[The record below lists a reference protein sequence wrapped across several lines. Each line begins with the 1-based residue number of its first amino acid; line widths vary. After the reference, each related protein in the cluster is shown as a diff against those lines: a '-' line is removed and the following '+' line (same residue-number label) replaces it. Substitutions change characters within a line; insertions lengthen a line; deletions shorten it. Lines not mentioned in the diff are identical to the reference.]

1 MDSPSR
7 TPLSFLGGIPAFAG
21 LDPAQLNRLY
31 AFTALKVVS
40 KGEPALVE
48 GAVAGE
54 LGVILSGRVV
64 ECGAAADAKEYGQ
77 GEALEAEAFFLRR
90 PAAATLIALRDTV
103 LLTLGWDD
111 LVAAF
116 HAHPDLLASLFARIG
131 APGAFGRKPAKPAR
145 VVLCPAGAKGPLDE
159 DVKAALLSA
168 LEEICEVRVLRRESF
183 GSLALDSPDAAH
195 WLQEQELE
203 FDLTVITGDPA
214 DAAYA
219 GQAIEE
225 ADEIVFFGSGGGPA
239 LSALEQH
246 ALARRGAERCR
257 LVLVKGVG
265 MADKE
270 AAKWIAPR
278 PYRTTQYIDPG
289 ASPGD
294 ISLIASS
301 LAGKGHAV
309 AAVSRGVHAAAI
321 LGALQA
327 FEAAGESPVCLAA
340 AGSAVLPAGLLACG
354 ASLAETEAVFEA
366 LANPQSWK
374 RAVKA
379 DAALFEAGPA
389 DSALSDAL
397 PAREIALAAR
407 PFAAVSLSLS
417 RNAAETQSR
426 GRLQGAVRAGLAP
439 RGLLPPLVTE
449 EGDILVSGE
458 TEIEALIEA
467 AARLSPS
474 PVLLLYADAPALGA
488 SEMSYRQLTG
498 ATFWLTPFSQTS
510 PVKRLR
516 LETVLAAP
524 CGRNPADIAERMGAH
539 GFGVPIPEGVSPMD
553 WAEWAA
559 LRDHAF
565 EWASAEI
572 EARRLA
578 QA

>member
-1 MDSPSR
+1 MESPSR

-21 LDPAQLNRLY
+21 LDPGQLERLY
-31 AFTALKVVS
+31 AFTALKVVA

-48 GAVAGE
+48 GAVVDE
-54 LGVILSGRVV
+54 LGVILSGRIV
-64 ECGAAADAKEYGQ
+64 ECGAAAEEYGQ
-77 GEALEAEAFFLRR
+77 GEALEAAAFFEQR
-90 PAAATLIALRDTV
+90 PAAATLVALRETL

-116 HAHPDLLASLFARIG
+116 HAHPDLLASSFASIG
-131 APGAFGRKPAKPAR
+131 RTGASPRPAKPAR
-145 VVLCPAGAKGPLDE
+145 LLLCPAGAKGLLDE
-159 DVKAALLSA
+159 DAKAALLSA
-168 LEEICEVRVLRRESF
+168 LEEFCEVRVLRRESY
-183 GSLALDSPDAAH
+183 GSLALDGPDAVH

-203 FDLTVITGDPA
+203 FDLTVVAGDPA

-219 GQAIEE
+219 EQAIEE
-225 ADEIVFFGSGGGPA
+225 VDEIVFLGSGGGPA
-239 LSALEQH
+239 LSDLEQH

-257 LVLVKGVG
+257 FVLAKGRG
-265 MADKE
+265 MTDKD
-270 AAKWIAPR
+270 AAKWIAQR
-278 PYRTTQYIDPG
+278 PYRTTQSIDLG
-289 ASPGD
+289 SSPGD
-294 ISLIASS
+294 ASLIAAS
-301 LAGKGHAV
+301 LAGKGHGV
-309 AAVSRGVHAAAI
+309 AAVSSGVHAAAI

-327 FEAAGESPVCLAA
+327 FEAAGQSPVCLAA
-340 AGSAVLPAGLLACG
+340 AGSAILPAGLLACG
-354 ASLAETEAVFEA
+354 ATLAETEAVFEA

-397 PAREIALAAR
+397 PAHEIALAAR
-407 PFAAVSLSLS
+407 PFAAVSFSLS
-417 RNAAETQSR
+417 RNAAQPQRR
-426 GRLQGAVRAGLAP
+426 GQLQGAVRAGLAP

-449 EGDILVSGE
+449 DGDILVSGE

-467 AARLSPS
+467 AAKLSPS
-474 PVLLLYADAPALGA
+474 PIVLLYAAAPALGM

-524 CGRNPADIAERMGAH
+524 WGRDPADIAERFGAH
-539 GFGVPIPEGVSPMD
+539 GFGVPIPEGISPMD
-553 WAEWAA
+553 WAEWPA